1 MKPEIIEENNIYAIG
16 YSYEADWTDL
26 CYTVDRAAY
35 WSVTDFSN
43 MDKAAY
49 AGIENKRGME
59 IAFWLCKET
68 GDFEMRFFF
77 GERVEPVGNVP
88 EGMEVL
94 EIPAPQFV
102 HGCKNMLSVE
112 EGCFA
117 GISFTGSFLCL
128 AHFCLKLF
136 GFVVDTGSQTA
147 YLFKHC
153 TFVTCIALT
162 AGCFFQTDS
171 LG

>member
-49 AGIENKRGME
+49 ANIENTTGDE

-77 GERVEPVGNVP
+77 GQRVKRVGNVP

-94 EIPAPQFV
+94 EIPGAKYAIFTLAPECMT
-102 HGCKNMLSVE
+102 GDTKNYVQAIKDLWKYIFDEWFPGSGYRHDDDKCNFE
-112 EGCFA
+112 
-117 GISFTGSFLCL
+117 IYTGDMMQIYVPLC
-128 AHFCLKLF
+128 
-136 GFVVDTGSQTA
+136 
-147 YLFKHC
+147 
-153 TFVTCIALT
+153 
-162 AGCFFQTDS
+162 
-171 LG
+171 